1 MKSGKCVLGSSQ
13 KVLEFSVKKGYDPVL
28 IKFCV
33 KEVYQTEKIA
43 WQIQK

>member
-1 MKSGKCVLGSSQ
+1 MGNVSLKVLK
-13 KVLEFSVKKGYDPVL
+13 KVLEFFVKKGYDPVL

-43 WQIQK
+43 RQILK